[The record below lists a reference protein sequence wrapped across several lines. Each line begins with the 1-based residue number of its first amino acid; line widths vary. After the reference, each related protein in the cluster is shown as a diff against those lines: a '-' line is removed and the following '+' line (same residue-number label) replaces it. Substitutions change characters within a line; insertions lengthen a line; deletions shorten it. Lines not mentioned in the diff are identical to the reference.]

1 MSRIGKQ
8 TIVVPSGVEVTLT
21 GTHVKV
27 KGPKGEL
34 EMDFDPSIE
43 VAKDD
48 DGIKIKRNSD
58 EPAIRSLH
66 GLTRALI
73 ANMVKGVAEGFEKRL
88 EIIGV
93 GYRAQVSGKKL
104 TLNLGFSHP
113 VDLTIPEGLTAD
125 MDKEAK
131 NTLVIS
137 GIDKQLVGQFA
148 ANVRS
153 FRPPEPYKGK
163 GIRYV
168 DEYVARKA
176 GKSAATGATAAA

>member
-8 TIVVPSGVEVTLT
+8 IIEIPSGVEVTLD
-21 GTHVKV
+21 GKKVKV
-27 KGPKGEL
+27 KGSKGEL
-34 EMDFDPSIE
+34 EVVVDPAITVSVE
-43 VAKDD
+43 DAE
-48 DGIKIKRNSD
+48 IKITRTED
-58 EPAIRSLH
+58 TPHVRSLH

-73 ANMVKGVAEGFEKRL
+73 NNMVIGVSAGFEKRM

-113 VDLTIPEGLTAD
+113 IELQVPEGLTAE

-131 NTLVIS
+131 NTLVVT
-137 GIDKQLVGQFA
+137 GIDKQKVGQFS
-148 ANVRS
+148 ANIRS

-168 DEYVARKA
+168 GEHVARKA
-176 GKSAATGATAAA
+176 GKSAAK

>member
-8 TIVVPSGVEVTLT
+8 IIVIPSGVEITLN
-21 GTHVKV
+21 GNHVKV

-34 EMDFDPSIE
+34 EMDFSPSIQVSKIE
-43 VAKDD
+43 TGIQVA
-48 DGIKIKRNSD
+48 RTSD
-58 EPAIRSLH
+58 EPNVRGLH

-73 ANMVKGVAEGFEKRL
+73 ANMVTGVSTGFEKRL

-113 VDLTIPEGLTAD
+113 IELVVPEGLTAE
-125 MDKEAK
+125 MDKDAK

-137 GIDKQLVGQFA
+137 GIDRQLVGQFS
-148 ANVRS
+148 ANIRS

-163 GIRYV
+163 GIKYV
-168 DEYVARKA
+168 DEHVARKA
-176 GKSAATGATAAA
+176 GKSAAGSK

>member
-8 TIVVPSGVEVTLT
+8 IIEIPSGVEVTIT
-21 GTHVKV
+21 GQSIKV
-27 KGPKGEL
+27 KGSKGEL
-34 EMDFDPSIE
+34 EFTFDPSLTVTKE
-43 VAKDD
+43 EN
-48 DGIKIKRNSD
+48 GIRVRRNSD

-73 ANMVKGVAEGFEKRL
+73 NNMVIGVSKGFEKRL

-93 GYRAQVSGKKL
+93 GYRAQISGKKM

-113 VDLTIPEGLTAD
+113 VELQVPEGLTAE
-125 MDKEAK
+125 MDQEQK

-148 ANVRS
+148 ANIRG

-168 DEYVARKA
+168 GEYVARKA
-176 GKSAATGATAAA
+176 GKSAAGGAKAA